1 MNIQNT
7 IKMIGKSATH
17 GAARIKRQQ
26 ANIEALVAA
35 GLPARPL
42 DLFKNNLTVTEI
54 AEVVCPTEIICQR
67 KGTTVIENWC
77 QVLDRAVSAVE
88 VFGGAQDTTTWQHG
102 YAVEF
107 ANGDHA
113 VYLVGITE
121 DTKNKIVLPVSAAA
135 ALGSAKTPAK
145 AAAARANGAKGG
157 RPKKK
162 A

>member
-1 MNIQNT
+1 MNIENT
-7 IKMIGKSATH
+7 IKIIGKSETR
-17 GAARIKRQQ
+17 GAARIQRQL

-35 GLPARPL
+35 GLPASPVE
-42 DLFKNNLTVTEI
+42 LFRHNLTATEI
-54 AEVVCPTEIICQR
+54 AEVVCPTEIICQCQ
-67 KGTTVIENWC
+67 GTAVVENWC

-88 VFGGAQDTTTWQHG
+88 QFERHDNSTWQHG

-121 DTKNKIVLPVSAAA
+121 ETKNKIVLPVSAGA
-135 ALGSAKTPAK
+135 ALGSIKTEAK